1 MFLFRMRI
9 IFVFLFCLL
18 WVKSVVA
25 NDIKVND
32 VYICFSDLNFG
43 VGADYEP
50 VFKEYAGGGDLVFKV
65 TKDRISFAER
75 GLLKGFDF
83 IIDPKYVT
91 DEEGSFG
98 NLIVARHPIHSMINL
113 FYEDSLNLTFAMVGH
128 GEIAGLLATCDP
140 LTSDKN

>member
-1 MFLFRMRI
+1 MHLYGMRKI
-9 IFVFLFCLL
+9 LTFIFCLL
-18 WVKSVVA
+18 WIKPVFA
-25 NDIKVND
+25 NEIKVND
-32 VYICFSDLNFG
+32 VYICFSNLNFG
-43 VGADYEP
+43 VGAEYEP
-50 VFKEYAGGGDLVFKV
+50 VFKEYSGGGDLLFTV
-65 TKDRISFAER
+65 TENKISFAER

-98 NLIVARHPIHSMINL
+98 NLIVARHPVHSMINL

-140 LTSDKN
+140 LNPDKD